1 MYLRFRQRMFSWLD
15 SYDIYDEQ
23 GQPVYEVRGELS
35 WGHRLQIYDA
45 AGRPVGRVQEQVLSL
60 LPRFELYLG
69 EQFVGMIRKEF
80 TFFRPRFQLD
90 CNGWQ
95 VEGDVFGWDY
105 TVWDGSRVVMR
116 LSKELW
122 RWTDTYTMDIAR
134 PQDALCCLMIVLA
147 IDAAKCSDG
156 K

>member
-45 AGRPVGRVQEQVLSL
+45 AGRPVGRVQERVLSL